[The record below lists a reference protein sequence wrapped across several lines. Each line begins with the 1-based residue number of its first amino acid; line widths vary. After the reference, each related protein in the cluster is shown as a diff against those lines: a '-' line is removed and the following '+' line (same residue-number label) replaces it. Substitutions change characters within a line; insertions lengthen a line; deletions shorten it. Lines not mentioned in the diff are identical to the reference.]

1 MIMEETSAMGLC
13 MDPQS
18 GIPGMRT
25 SVESLMVS
33 SQNVSMHDGDA
44 GHTYEVISDLD
55 TPISGGSNELP
66 LNDFMARPIRI
77 QQFTWV
83 QTVGGFAL
91 TLNPWALYFNDARV
105 ANRLAH
111 YKRFRAKL
119 CVKFIITGNGFY
131 YGRLIA
137 SYLPRHNDDEL
148 TRRRALI
155 NQDLVEATQ
164 RPYVMLDPTNSTG
177 GELCLPFIHPYE
189 AIDITAPID
198 LLDMGEIDFF
208 ELNDLTHANGATEGV
223 TVSVFAWAEDFEMSG
238 STYATSA
245 ALTPQAGKPAAKAKD
260 DEYGKGIVSKPASI
274 IAAIA
279 GRLKTVPVIAPYAR
293 ATEIAASATSAMAT
307 MFGYSRP
314 VNIDPTHSYF
324 PRYISNMA
332 NADGQDNCTKLT
344 YDSKQE
350 TTVDTR
356 VMGLAGEDEMVL
368 SNIASKQTFLA
379 TASWASTDLTG
390 VGLFHCPVTP
400 NLFRTYSPQEGV
412 VEYHLPAM
420 QFAGALFQY
429 WRGTL
434 RFRFQIVG
442 SAYHRGRLRI
452 VYDPTTVGDGMPYNV
467 GYSFIVDMG
476 AKRDFTVDVGWTQQ
490 QGMLNMGPMAPEGER
505 HEIKPT
511 TDMTSVPNFQNGVIR
526 VEVLNPLTLPSAV
539 QTTAYINVFVSTGD
553 DIEFAGPSVL
563 HAGKMSVYSPQ
574 SGFVPQSGENSG
586 AVDMDENIE
595 DDDPQQ
601 QETEASF
608 AIAPTNADLAL
619 ATYIGEVVTSFR
631 QVLKR
636 YCVNYTAPAVNDY
649 VLQFFPTY
657 PMLPGKDPNGYES
670 QFGQP
675 WNTANVTPLN
685 WVLPAY
691 VCYRG
696 GVRVKSCIHSG
707 KDNLFFHSITRVLS
721 YPGNNQRQYFSNAGT
736 PWASES
742 VKYLNKIWTDA
753 THQGTSF
760 TSAQCQPE
768 VEAEIPYHINKK
780 FLFGKVKS
788 QNATG
793 RAGNFINYVIATI
806 NRTQPDTPAFTIVST
821 AAAEDFQVGFYCGP
835 PVMFELEELPQ

>member
-1 MIMEETSAMGLC
+1 
-13 MDPQS
+13 
-18 GIPGMRT
+18 
-25 SVESLMVS
+25 MVS

-44 GHTYEVISDLD
+44 GHAYEVISDLN
-55 TPISGGSNELP
+55 TPISGGESELP
-66 LNDFMARPIRI
+66 LNEFMARPILI
-77 QQFTWV
+77 DQFIWV

-91 TLNPWALYFNDARV
+91 TINPWNLYFNDPRV

-111 YKRFRAKL
+111 YKRFRSKL

-131 YGRLIA
+131 FGRLIA
-137 SYLPRHNDDEL
+137 SYLPRHNDDDL
-148 TRRRALI
+148 TRRRALV

-177 GELCLPFIHPYE
+177 GELCLPFVHPYE
-189 AIDITAPID
+189 TIDITAPIE

-223 TVSVFAWAEDFEMSG
+223 SVSVFAWAEDFEMSG
-238 STYATSA
+238 STFATSA
-245 ALTPQAGKPAAKAKD
+245 SLTPQAGKPAAKSDGD

-279 GRLKTVPVIAPYAR
+279 GRLKNVPVIAPYAR
-293 ATEIAASATSAMAT
+293 ATQIAASATSAMAT

-314 VNIDPTHSYF
+314 INIDPTHSYF
-324 PRYISNMA
+324 PRFISNMA
-332 NADGQDNCTKLT
+332 NADGQDMATKLT

-356 VMGLAGEDEMVL
+356 VMGLGGEDEMVL
-368 SNIASKQTFLA
+368 SNIASKQTYLA
-379 TASWASTDLTG
+379 TATWASNDLTG

-400 NLFRTYSPQEGV
+400 NLFRVYSPQEGV
-412 VEYHLPAM
+412 TEYHLTAM

-429 WRGTL
+429 WRGTI

-452 VYDPTTVGDGMPYNV
+452 VYDPTSVDDGMPYNV

-490 QGMLNMGPMAPEGER
+490 QGMLNMGPMAPDGER
-505 HEIKPT
+505 HRIYPT
-511 TDMTSVPNFQNGVIR
+511 GPMTAIPNFQNGVIR
-526 VEVLNPLTLPSAV
+526 IEVLNPLTLPSAD
-539 QTTAYINVFVSTGD
+539 QTTANINVFVSTAD
-553 DIEFAGPSVL
+553 DVEFAGPSVF
-563 HAGKMSVYSPQ
+563 HAGKMTVFSPQ

-586 AVDMDENIE
+586 AVDMDENLE

-601 QETEASF
+601 ELTETTF
-608 AIAPTNADLAL
+608 AIPPTNADLAL

-636 YCVNYTAPAVNDY
+636 YCVNYSGVCSNDY
-649 VLQFFPTY
+649 TLQFFPTY
-657 PMLPGKDPNGYES
+657 PMFPGKDPNGFES
-670 QFGQP
+670 QFASP
-675 WNTANVTPLN
+675 WNTANVVPLN

-696 GVRVKSCIHSG
+696 GVRVKSCMNSQNNFG
-707 KDNLFFHSITRVLS
+707 MLHSITRVIS
-721 YPGNNQRQYFSNAGT
+721 YPGNNQRQYFSNA
-736 PWASES
+736 ASPSWTTAS
-742 VKYLNKIWTDA
+742 VKYLNKVWTDS
-753 THQGTSF
+753 THQGTTF
-760 TSAQCQPE
+760 TVSHVQPE

-780 FLFGKVKS
+780 FLFGKVTS
-788 QNATG
+788 QNAPG
-793 RAGNFINYVIATI
+793 RAGDFINYVIANI
-806 NRTQPDTPAFTIVST
+806 NLRLASAPHFTIVST

-835 PVMFELEELPQ
+835 PVYFELEELPQ